1 MIRKEFIDIVTNT
14 GMATLKELRRLS
26 MGKEDEINEFELLA
40 MPYFDENKFAK
51 VCSERYS
58 LTFIDLRNASGA
70 SSGKTIDGR
79 PRSAGPR
86 FSVFPSRRLC

>member
-40 MPYFDENKFAK
+40 MPYFDENKF
-51 VCSERYS
+51 
-58 LTFIDLRNASGA
+58 
-70 SSGKTIDGR
+70 
-79 PRSAGPR
+79 
-86 FSVFPSRRLC
+86 SRELF